1 MSATIL
7 WLGPLLETAILTGLL
22 VRHRL
27 GKIATLPCMLIALIV
42 SESVVG
48 LCGACNTWKFWLVNE
63 FAHAALLLA
72 LAVELILRV
81 FPGPARRA
89 AVYWL
94 AFVMAVMTAL
104 VLTTPQGWLIV
115 EVLPRVLGAIAW
127 LYMGLMV
134 VMLRYDVHIEPLHD
148 AILSGFTPYLMVYA
162 ATWSQA
168 ATDTS
173 IVKIVN
179 PVMFVFVLLLLLR
192 AAWQQGA
199 PRTRPWIR
207 RSYDPGNSE
216 PPPSSSPR
224 SLRTGKQTALPGL
237 A

>member
-1 MSATIL
+1 MVM
-7 WLGPLLETAILTGLL
+7 WLGPSIELGILAGLA
-22 VRHRL
+22 VRRRL
-27 GKIATLPCMLIALIV
+27 GRLVALPCLLLALIV
-42 SESVVG
+42 SATVVG
-48 LCGACNTWKFWLVNE
+48 TCGACNTWNFWLAKE
-63 FAHAALLLA
+63 ATHAALLLA
-72 LAVELILRV
+72 LAIELMLRV

-89 AVYWL
+89 AAYWL
-94 AFVMAVMTAL
+94 VFVLAVMTAL
-104 VLTTPQGWLIV
+104 VLTTHHGLIV

-168 ATDTS
+168 ADDTR
-173 IVKIVN
+173 IANLVN

-192 AAWQQGA
+192 AAWQRGV
-199 PRTRPWIR
+199 PRTRPWLR
-207 RSYDPGNSE
+207 RSYVPGHSE
-216 PPPSSSPR
+216 PPPSPSR
-224 SLRTGKQTALPGL
+224 HSLCSRRQTALPDQ